1 MLLLVSALPI
11 TDEVGDNSLLYPVA
25 FLLHTLCCLW
35 SPLSLLPA
43 APEKG
48 PQGQNSG
55 PLPLLLQVPVVSS
68 DVWLSSVGILCG
80 PGGVKGADRGRQKV
94 KGRPF
99 RTDM

>member
-11 TDEVGDNSLLYPVA
+11 TDEVGDSSLLYPVA

-55 PLPLLLQVPVVSS
+55 PLPLLLEVPVVSS
-68 DVWLSSVGILCG
+68 DAWLSSVGILCG
-80 PGGVKGADRGRQKV
+80 PGGLGGRGAGERES
-94 KGRPF
+94 
-99 RTDM
+99 